1 MSDISLTF
9 TGQQPTLT
17 VRNGELVLVT
27 GEEAIEQ
34 QLRLRLKFF
43 LGEFFLDELQGIPY
57 YREVFIKNP
66 NLQLLRSIFTQA
78 ILSTPRI
85 ASVDSLELSIDG
97 ETRTLNLA
105 FVATMDTDEE
115 LVFAPFILEL

>member
-17 VRNGELVLVT
+17 VRNGEIVLVT

-105 FVATMDTDEE
+105 FVATMYTDEE

>member
-17 VRNGELVLVT
+17 VRNGEIVLVT